1 MEPCVRHVMFLQQM
15 RLVGALCQSCSIF
28 APKEVDWG
36 PMSVTSCFCTK
47 AGRLQNEV
55 AEILKSCCRNT
66 EVLLL
71 KSLNSGVQPIW
82 FSSAF
87 AIDMSGYAHSRHGVL
102 NLDHHWQELS
112 QHPPWYIVK
121 PHDTIQTLST
131 IDQQYPIH
139 IQRDVE
145 NTRKCTR
152 LTVSLPHDPARSC
165 RP

>member
-1 MEPCVRHVMFLQQM
+1 MFLQQM

-112 QHPPWYIVK
+112 QHPPWYIHSK
-121 PHDTIQTLST
+121 ASRSHPNSFHNWST
-131 IDQQYPIH
+131 ISNPY
-139 IQRDVE
+139 
-145 NTRKCTR
+145 
-152 LTVSLPHDPARSC
+152 PARRWEHTKMYSPDCILAPRSC
-165 RP
+165 